1 MTSLHPDDLS
11 QTCDLLIMLRD
22 LLHLNGDNALEF
34 GQAGGELR
42 VVRGQELQLAIGAVV
57 AFFFLGI
64 MSVC

>member
-1 MTSLHPDDLS
+1 
-11 QTCDLLIMLRD
+11 MLRD